1 MTDPVPP
8 QGPGAQRTPQV
19 WDTRFDPPSS
29 SSPGPYG
36 PSGPQGFGPAPVS
49 FGPADGGGGT
59 GGGPGAGRGRRK
71 ALIVVLALVLVAG
84 LGGGGW
90 LLWNG
95 HGKAAKKRNAG
106 PAESAQVDTRLDWM
120 IPTPD
125 KEKGADVHASNP
137 MTWFAH
143 GNIIRTRDRQITA
156 YDIEHGKEQWNV
168 PLAGEVCKAA
178 RRADNDMVAV
188 LYEKEKYKCNNLI
201 VVDIKSG
208 RAKWDEKLP
217 SYSTDGEYIDPQVR
231 LSRGTVKVMGKSESA
246 TFAVADGKV
255 LDHPKTN
262 VIYDCAETDAPTDG
276 TILISVVKCES
287 SNREFLRKID
297 SATGRVD
304 WTWKAPEGL
313 DILSVPSI
321 DPVTVAVGKNEAD
334 GPTDLLSV
342 DSRGRTQ
349 ATYSLTGQAGGHV
362 SVRGDTAYLA
372 TQPKETSAGIKQNEI
387 QAIDLKTG
395 EKRWSS
401 TAGGNRI
408 NRSLDF
414 DGDKLLVYQ
423 APQAGEGGKLVDL
436 DLRDG
441 SPSVRKKLPAE
452 SSSIQ
457 YDADFGS
464 EIYLQ
469 DDRVFI
475 VADIAIPSNY
485 LIMSFK

>member
-1 MTDPVPP
+1 MTHPVPP
-8 QGPGAQRTPQV
+8 QEPGARRPPQV

-29 SSPGPYG
+29 G
-36 PSGPQGFGPAPVS
+36 PSGPQGFGPAPVPY
-49 FGPADGGGGT
+49 GPGEGGGDT
-59 GGGPGAGRGRRK
+59 GGGPGRGRRK
-71 ALIVVLALVLVAG
+71 ALLVVLALVLVAG

-90 LLWNG
+90 LLWG
-95 HGKAAKKRNAG
+95 DHGKGVKRNAG

-143 GNIIRTRDRQITA
+143 GNIVRTRDRQITA
-156 YDIEHGKEQWNV
+156 YDIEHGKQQWNV

-178 RRADNDMVAV
+178 RRPENDMVAV

-201 VVDIKSG
+201 LVDLKSG
-208 RAKWDEKLP
+208 RAKWEQKLP
-217 SYSTDGEYIDPQVR
+217 SYSGDGEYIDPQVR
-231 LSRGTVKVMGKSESA
+231 LSRGTVKVMGTSEEA

-276 TILISVVKCES
+276 KILISIVKCSS

-321 DPVTVAVGKNEAD
+321 DPVTVSVGKSEAD

-342 DSRGRTQ
+342 NSEGRTQ
-349 ATYSLTGQAGGHV
+349 STYSLTGQAGGHV

-401 TAGGNRI
+401 TAGGNRV

-485 LIMSFK
+485 LIMSFT